1 MKKYLK
7 ELIIFILQIILF
19 YLIPLL
25 MNADTVIG
33 VILFLLLGTF
43 TLTLVLNIISKL
55 KIKYF
60 YPLIVAIIFI
70 PSIFIYYNESALI
83 HTLWYFI
90 DSLIGMII
98 GTCIFKLKSRTKS

>member
-19 YLIPLL
+19 YLTPLF
-25 MNADTVIG
+25 MNIDNVIG
-33 VILFLLLGTF
+33 IILFLLLGTF
-43 TLTLVLNIISKL
+43 ILTLVLNIVSKL

-70 PSIFIYYNESALI
+70 PSIFIYYNETALI
-83 HTLWYFI
+83 HSLWYFL
-90 DSLIGMII
+90 DSLFGMVIGV
-98 GTCIFKLKSRTKS
+98 CIFKLKNRAN